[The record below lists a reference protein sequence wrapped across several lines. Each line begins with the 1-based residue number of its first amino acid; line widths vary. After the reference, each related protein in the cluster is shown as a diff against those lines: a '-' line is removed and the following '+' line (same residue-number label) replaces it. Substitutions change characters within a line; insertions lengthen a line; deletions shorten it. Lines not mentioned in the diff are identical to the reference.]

1 MRILFDF
8 DDVLNDLSACWI
20 RELNRRYHRNVSYD
34 QLTEYTINS
43 VYPDLTEKQIIT
55 PYLDGTLYLDIS
67 PVKKAQELIRKLVE
81 KHEVFVATSN
91 ILGTDHAALSEY
103 LWEGSNP
110 RCTEFMLKFLWDY
123 YPEIPPENIFIT
135 KHKRMLKADV
145 LVDDNPAYLKNAYYK
160 KILIDK
166 PYNRGIDDERHN
178 ICRAANWQEV
188 ERLIEEECV

>member
-20 RELNRRYHRNVSYD
+20 RELNRRYKKSVTYD
-34 QLTEYTINS
+34 QMTDYLIS
-43 VYPDLTEKQIIT
+43 KAYPDLTEKQILA

-67 PVKKAQELIRKLVE
+67 PVKKAQELIRKLSE
-81 KHEVFVATSN
+81 KHEIFVATAN
-91 ILGTDHAALSEY
+91 ILGTDHATVTDF
-103 LWEGSNP
+103 LWEGNNP

-123 YPEIPPENIFIT
+123 YPEIPYDNIFIT
-135 KHKRMLKADV
+135 KHKQLLKANV
-145 LVDDNPAYLKNAYYK
+145 LIDDNPAYLKSALYK

-178 ICRAANWQEV
+178 IYRAANWQEV